1 MQLGSPLREVFRR
14 HGEVF
19 GLAVAPLG
27 REPAAPIQCTGGD
40 NLGGPLRLG
49 VLASGGGSNL
59 QAILDACADGRLE
72 AEVRVVIS
80 NNLGSGALE
89 RAARAGITGL
99 RLSSKTDPV
108 PADLDAAIC
117 RALRDHDVNLVV
129 LAGYMRKLG
138 PRVLERFKGRV
149 LNIHPAL
156 LPRFGGP
163 GMYGMAVHQA
173 VIDAGEVTTGASV
186 HVVDEQY
193 DHGPVIAR
201 AEVPVQRGD
210 TAESL
215 ADRVLAQEHK
225 LFVSTLEKI
234 TSGEIVLP
242 S

>member
-1 MQLGSPLREVFRR
+1 VK
-14 HGEVF
+14 
-19 GLAVAPLG
+19 
-27 REPAAPIQCTGGD
+27 
-40 NLGGPLRLG
+40 LG

-59 QAILDACADGRLE
+59 QAIIDACKLGRLE
-72 AEVRVVIS
+72 ADVRVVIS

-89 RAARAGITGL
+89 RAERAGIAGL
-99 RLSSKTDPV
+99 HLSSKTHPG
-108 PADLDAAIC
+108 PAELDEAIC
-117 RALRDHDVNLVV
+117 RALQGHGVSLVV

-138 PRVLERFKGRV
+138 PGVLEKFRGRV

-156 LPRFGGP
+156 LPHFGGP

-173 VIDAGEVTTGASV
+173 VIDAGETTSGASV

-201 AEVPVQRGD
+201 CEVPVEPDD

-215 ADRVLAQEHK
+215 AARVLAEEHK
-225 LFVSTLEKI
+225 LYVSTLAKI
-234 TSGEIVLP
+234 ASGELVLP